1 MTAPVRPLLPV
12 RFSGFLLCVLA
23 ALGGLAG
30 ASRAADDETPAGK
43 APAAKAPAAK
53 ARDPDDHLDF
63 KKTYAA
69 ALLEARIRNVPV
81 FVSRH
86 KDF

>member
-1 MTAPVRPLLPV
+1 MRRQATLAL
-12 RFSGFLLCVLA
+12 SLA
-23 ALGGLAG
+23 ALAACFLFAAGSDDREACAGDAKPESSASKKAQLA
-30 ASRAADDETPAGK
+30 
-43 APAAKAPAAK
+43 
-53 ARDPDDHLDF
+53 F
-63 KKTYAA
+63 QKTYEA

>member
-1 MTAPVRPLLPV
+1 MRRQATLAL
-12 RFSGFLLCVLA
+12 SLA
-23 ALGGLAG
+23 ALAACFLFAAGTEDREACAGDDTSGVESPKKSPKKSPKQSTKKKAHLA
-30 ASRAADDETPAGK
+30 
-43 APAAKAPAAK
+43 
-53 ARDPDDHLDF
+53 F
-63 KKTYAA
+63 QKTYEA